1 MIDKLRQEKKANLMF
16 ITSSLY
22 LGGVQRVTYL
32 LADALSEEYD
42 VTVVYCMETEKRQP
56 YSERCR
62 LIKLPEYSRDAGIIA
77 KLHCISRQV
86 RELRN
91 IKAEL
96 GTQVAVS
103 LGNTAN
109 FLNIMSK
116 NKERTICAE
125 RSNPQQFL
133 GTVFLLMKV
142 LFRRADRVVFQSEKI
157 RSIFGRTVRS
167 KSDILKNP
175 LDIPEP
181 AMEHRNKIIV
191 ALGRLTMQKNHALL
205 IRSFA
210 SFHRIH
216 PEYCLHIYGTGELRE
231 DLQAQIDALRLTES
245 VILKGDQQDALR
257 KIRDAEMF
265 VLSSDWE
272 GLPNSLLE
280 CMSMGIACIST
291 RCEGVCDVIRSG
303 ENGILVDIGN
313 EAQLTEVMI
322 LLAED
327 GDLRKKIEK
336 QAMADMKSFDR
347 KAVIKDW
354 ENVIISQLDA
364 PNSHKEDTR

>member
-125 RSNPQQFL
+125 
-133 GTVFLLMKV
+133 
-142 LFRRADRVVFQSEKI
+142 